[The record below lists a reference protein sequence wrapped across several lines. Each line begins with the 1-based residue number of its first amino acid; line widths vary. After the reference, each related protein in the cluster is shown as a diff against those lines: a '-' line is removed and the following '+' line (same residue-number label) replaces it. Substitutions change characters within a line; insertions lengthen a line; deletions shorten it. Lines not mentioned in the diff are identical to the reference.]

1 MALGAIIY
9 NRIAELCAEYSN
21 FVSIQR
27 RVETAENLTDFEN
40 YKEL

>member
-1 MALGAIIY
+1 MALPVTIY
-9 NRIAELCAEYSN
+9 NRIAEQCAEYSN